1 MKKFMSLFL
10 VFCICLG
17 FSTMS
22 FAESKSNVVDGAA
35 YQYAENLLS
44 DLGIYEGV
52 EAYTAAD
59 GFVKKRCICYLDH
72 KIDEYRC
79 CYRRKQL
86 WFVGP
91 QSR

>member
-22 FAESKSNVVDGAA
+22 FAESKSDVVDGAA

-59 GFVKKRCICYLDH
+59 GFVKKDVFA
-72 KIDEYRC
+72 ET
-79 CYRRKQL
+79 
-86 WFVGP
+86 
-91 QSR
+91 